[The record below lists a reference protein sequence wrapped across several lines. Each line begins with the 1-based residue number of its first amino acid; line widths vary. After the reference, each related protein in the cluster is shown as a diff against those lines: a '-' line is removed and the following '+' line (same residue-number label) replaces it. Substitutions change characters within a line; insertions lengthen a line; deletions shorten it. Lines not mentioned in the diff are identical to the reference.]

1 MRAGGGEGRQHHAER
16 EGEQEEQQQHNPPVA
31 VDLVMLAGLARLAQD
46 EVRGGVQDGRVR
58 NNAGLV
64 IVEDGAQLEARRGG

>member
-1 MRAGGGEGRQHHAER
+1 
-16 EGEQEEQQQHNPPVA
+16 
-31 VDLVMLAGLARLAQD
+31 MLAGLARLAQD